1 MGWTWIVLPGAIIWL
16 AVIVL
21 PWRPWLTR
29 EFLDSRAGQV
39 PGDLSD
45 ITALIPA
52 RNEALHIARTLQALA
67 SQGVGLRIVLVDD
80 ESADGTAEAAVTAG
94 VPGLL
99 ILQGEPMPQGWTGK
113 LWALEQGRGHVT
125 TPLILLLDADIEL
138 RPGIL
143 ATLVDKMRTEDL
155 QLLSLMAQ
163 LRMLGFWERLLLP
176 AFVHFFKLVYP
187 FQLVNDP
194 DYPGIGAA
202 AGGCILIDSRVLSE
216 GGGFGAIRGALID
229 DCALA
234 TRVKSRGH
242 RIWLGLTH
250 SVRSLRAYPGLASIW
265 NMVARTAFTQLRYSP
280 VLLAG
285 VTGLFVLSYWLPLAG
300 VLFPDAGARSLAAF
314 ALGAMLVTYMP
325 TLAYYGQNR
334 VWALAIPL
342 VATLFLAMT
351 WSSALRYWGGER
363 SRWKDRVYRDAA

>member
-16 AVIVL
+16 AILVL

-29 EFLDSRAGQV
+29 EFLDSRAGQA
-39 PGDLSD
+39 PADLSD
-45 ITALIPA
+45 ITVLIPA
-52 RNEALHIARTLQALA
+52 RNEAPHITRTLQALA
-67 SQGVGLRIVLVDD
+67 SQGIGLRIVLVDD
-80 ESADGTAEAAVTAG
+80 ESADGTAEAAAAAG
-94 VPGLL
+94 VHGLQ
-99 ILQGEPMPQGWTGK
+99 IIQGEPMPQEWTGK

-125 TPLILLLDADIEL
+125 TPLTLLLDADIEL

-143 ATLVDKMRTEDL
+143 ATLVEKMRTEDL

-163 LRMLGFWERLLLP
+163 LRMVGFWERLLLP
-176 AFVHFFKLVYP
+176 AFVHFFKMVYP
-187 FQLVNDP
+187 FQWVNDP
-194 DYPGIGAA
+194 DHPRIGAA
-202 AGGCILIDSRVLSE
+202 AGGCVLLDSRVLRE
-216 GGGFGAIRGALID
+216 VGGFGAIRGALID

-234 TRVKSRGH
+234 IRVKSRGH

-300 VLFPDAGARSLAAF
+300 VLLPDAGARSLAAF

-334 VWALAIPL
+334 AWALAMPL
-342 VATLFLAMT
+342 VATLYLAMT